1 MRSLY
6 TVLVRVAVGIC
17 CIVKKARCN
26 MVRTRYIQVEFG
38 QTMFW
43 SRLHSWLKAKQFDL
57 RRDFSIASCNNN
69 LIW

>member
-1 MRSLY
+1 MRSLH
-6 TVLVRVAVGIC
+6 TVLVRVAVDSR

-43 SRLHSWLKAKQFDL
+43 SRLNSWLKAKQFDL
-57 RRDFSIASCNNN
+57 RQNFSIASCDNN

>member
-1 MRSLY
+1 MRSLH

-17 CIVKKARCN
+17 CIVKKARCS
-26 MVRTRYIQVEFG
+26 MVRARYIQVVLR

-43 SRLHSWLKAKQFDL
+43 SRLNRWLKAKQFDL
-57 RRDFSIASCNNN
+57 RQDFSIASCDNN